1 MCLII
6 MGVEVHPD
14 YPLIMAS
21 NRDEFYARP
30 TRPAQW
36 WTSAPHICA
45 GRDLK
50 AGGTW
55 CGLTCDGRWA
65 ALTNYRDFTQPVPN
79 GPTRGTVVTDY
90 LHADTAPEQYLSAL
104 RTLTPRAPFNLLFGR
119 GSTVYY
125 MAHPDRAPEAV
136 EPGWHGLSNA
146 YLDTPWHKV
155 NRGKQRIIDAIG
167 NRVHPEALLDAL
179 HDTQPAPDSLLP
191 DTGLPPD
198 RERQVSSMFITG
210 AQYGTRASTIMLQH
224 RSGRFLFAER
234 LYVYGREAT
243 TRTFT
248 CDPTSATPSET
259 TQKTSTDL
267 LVSA

>member
-6 MGVEVHPD
+6 LGLEVHPD
-14 YPLIMAS
+14 YPLILAS

-36 WTSAPHICA
+36 WPEAPHICA

-65 ALTNYRDFTQPVPN
+65 ALTNVRDFTQPVSD
-79 GPTRGTVVTDY
+79 GPTRGAVVADY
-90 LHADTAPEQYLSAL
+90 LRDAQSPESYLPTL
-104 RTLTPRAPFNLLFGR
+104 RRLERRAPFNLLFGR
-119 GSTVYY
+119 GSTAYY
-125 MAHPDRAPEAV
+125 TAHPDGAPQAV

-146 YLDTPWHKV
+146 HLDTPWFKV
-155 NRGKQRIIDAIG
+155 NRGKQRIIEATSG
-167 NRVHPEALLDAL
+167 TVQPERLLDAL
-179 HDTQPAPDSLLP
+179 YDTTPAPDDLLP
-191 DTGLPPD
+191 ETGLPLN

-210 AQYGTRASTIMLQH
+210 EAYGTRASTVMLQH
-224 RSGRFLFAER
+224 RSGRFTFAER

-243 TRTFT
+243 TRTFH
-248 CDPTSATPSET
+248 CDPATTPSET
-259 TQKTSTDL
+259 PEPAL
-267 LVSA
+267 ERL